1 MLEPQSTALFLLL
14 MLAFGGLVICAVLA
28 KQPVFRLLAACLA
41 FVPAML
47 FGVAAVNKYYGYYE
61 TWSAVVAD
69 FTSRGVQS
77 IPQAPAAGAV
87 SAQQFDHLL
96 GDAISSRQAALT
108 GAEIA
113 VRMTGTASRLTRDV
127 FIYLP
132 PQYFQKPY
140 ATSRFPVIELIHGQP
155 GQPEDW
161 LAALDVQTTLASL
174 IAAHLADPA
183 VLVMPDVNG
192 GRRISLQCID
202 QVGGPADDT
211 FVAQDVPRFVAA
223 RIRVQPPGRAWG
235 IAGYS
240 EGGYC
245 AANLA
250 LRHPM
255 RFGFAAVMSGYFRP
269 MANRIVVRH
278 AIKSIDPFRRN
289 GALRVQNSPLDIL
302 RQLPAGSQ
310 IPQFWVAAARA
321 VRGDVMSAVTFV
333 TLLRARDPATPL
345 TITPD
350 GAHNAVAWRSMIPP
364 MLEWMTPR
372 LTQAAAAQGCQACL
386 APTAAP
392 TPAAPTRAAPFTAA
406 PTSAGS
412 SSLPKLNRAS
422 SRPNQDQIRGR
433 GPRPAGAGPPA
444 ALGAGR
450 LPGTGLR
457 AIG

>member
-1 MLEPQSTALFLLL
+1 M
-14 MLAFGGLVICAVLA
+14 
-28 KQPVFRLLAACLA
+28 
-41 FVPAML
+41 PA
-47 FGVAAVNKYYGYYE
+47 
-61 TWSAVVAD
+61 
-69 FTSRGVQS
+69 
-77 IPQAPAAGAV
+77 
-87 SAQQFDHLL
+87 
-96 GDAISSRQAALT
+96 
-108 GAEIA
+108 
-113 VRMTGTASRLTRDV
+113 
-127 FIYLP
+127 
-132 PQYFQKPY
+132 
-140 ATSRFPVIELIHGQP
+140 SRFPVIELIHGQP

-392 TPAAPTRAAPFTAA
+392 TPAAPTRRRRSPQHRRRRGQAHSPSSTARH
-406 PTSAGS
+406 PGRIKIKYAGVDHGP
-412 SSLPKLNRAS
+412 LVQG
-422 SRPNQDQIRGR
+422 RPQRSVQAVFQVQVSVPLDDIAEKGR
-433 GPRPAGAGPPA
+433 RRRLSPWREAGAD
-444 ALGAGR
+444 
-450 LPGTGLR
+450 R
-457 AIG
+457 ARPKS